1 MMALLSEHRHRDPAK
16 ISVIMPCFNAEAYVK
31 EAIGSVLGQSYQ
43 PVELIVVDD
52 GSTDG
57 SIRIVEELL
66 ASHPSKIKLLR
77 QNHAGPYPAR
87 NLGLSH
93 ASGAFVAFLDADDWW
108 REDCLEQL
116 WNKLNACGADLAY
129 CGWQNVGDYAGNTAP
144 YVPPAYEEADTVAAF
159 LKGCPWPIH
168 AALIRRDVLDAV
180 HGFSERCFSAMDYD
194 LWLRIL
200 AHTQKIARVPEVL
213 AFYRWHG
220 TGQISAN
227 KWRQV
232 LDALRV
238 RQDFVQAN
246 PDKISHLSQAAL
258 YELVQGQILLEAY
271 RAYWRRDLANA
282 QKLLRAAFFRR
293 AFAIKDLKY
302 IVPALLPT
310 NVLGGIIRLM
320 DQISP
325 KRPA

>member
-1 MMALLSEHRHRDPAK
+1 MAMQGKL
-16 ISVIMPCFNAEAYVK
+16 ISVIMPCHNAAPYVQEAVL
-31 EAIGSVLGQSYQ
+31 SVLGQSY
-43 PVELIVVDD
+43 PELELIVVDD
-52 GSTDG
+52 GSTDD
-57 SIRIVEELL
+57 SARIVEALL
-66 ASHPSKIKLLR
+66 ASHPDRIKLLR
-77 QNHAGPYPAR
+77 QNQAGPYPAR

-93 ASGAFVAFLDADDWW
+93 AHGAFVAFLDADDWW

-116 WNKLNACGADLAY
+116 WNKLNASGTDLVY
-129 CGWQNVGDYAGNTAP
+129 CGWQNVGDYAVNAEP
-144 YVPPAYEEADTVAAF
+144 YVPPAYEEADAVAAF

-220 TGQISAN
+220 TSQISAN

-232 LDALRV
+232 LEAVRV

-258 YELVQGQILLEAY
+258 YELVQGQILREAY

-282 QKLLRAAFFRR
+282 QKLLRTAFLRR
-293 AFAIKDLKY
+293 AFTVKDLKY
-302 IVPALLPT
+302 ILPALLPAS
-310 NVLGGIIRLM
+310 VFQGLVKRI
-320 DQISP
+320 DQLSQ
-325 KRPA
+325 KEPA